1 MELPGRYS
9 LTGAR
14 NLTALS
20 ASEAASQDSR
30 LGESGFGGDLS
41 AASTLTV
48 SGTTKALLE

>member
-1 MELPGRYS
+1 
-9 LTGAR
+9 
-14 NLTALS
+14 LS
-20 ASEAASQDSR
+20 ASEAAASQDSR